1 MSFTLLELQFLGKTM
16 QWRKLDANVWKV
28 LPNVKETLKTLE
40 KKNEVSKTRW
50 WRKLDTITCRK
61 FTLSWKN

>member
-1 MSFTLLELQFLGKTM
+1 M

-28 LPNVKETLKTLE
+28 LPNVRETLKTLE